1 MDTKKLKKVKDPFL
15 RNKKRRKLSRKSLAS
30 LKRSLIANANLAS
43 QQNTSKYVCKIF
55 PHFGESDK

>member
-15 RNKKRRKLSRKSLAS
+15 RNKKRRKLPRNSLAS
-30 LKRSLIANANLAS
+30 LKRSLIANVNLAN

-55 PHFGESDK
+55 WHFW